1 MFIFIS
7 TPFDNFNYY
16 SRIKSPPGVAYKSI
30 LSKNSVVFY
39 SSKNEKMNLPHEFI
53 FVYPVFHWGN
63 IIEKVLPKGKKD
75 KKRFE
80 KR

>member
-1 MFIFIS
+1 
-7 TPFDNFNYY
+7 
-16 SRIKSPPGVAYKSI
+16 
-30 LSKNSVVFY
+30 
-39 SSKNEKMNLPHEFI
+39 MNLPHQFI